1 MASTSVTVKVNG
13 IEELKELAKAIE
25 DVVTAL
31 EKLNKCTSK
40 RNTVTVSPTFNVTTA
55 QCADAVSTK
64 VIEQINDEITKSL
77 EVSGRK
83 YGL

>member
-13 IEELKELAKAIE
+13 IEELKELTKAIE

-31 EKLNKCTSK
+31 EKLNKCTNK
-40 RNTVTVSPTFNVTTA
+40 RNNVTVSPTLNITTA
-55 QCADAVSTK
+55 QCVDAVSTK
-64 VIEQINDEITKSL
+64 VMEQINDEITKSL

>member
-13 IEELKELAKAIE
+13 IEELKELTKAIE

-40 RNTVTVSPTFNVTTA
+40 RNTVTLSPTFNVTTA
-55 QCADAVSTK
+55 QCVDAVST
-64 VIEQINDEITKSL
+64 QTLDRINDEITKSL
-77 EVSGRK
+77 TVFGNKS
-83 YGL
+83 Y